1 MNIWLI
7 DLESVPTRY
16 TCEWKT
22 YVPELLKNFLY
33 SSGEYT
39 SKVNVIEG
47 PSDIPSAT
55 TPGAFLNFGGTNVY
69 KSVQIEK
76 LSRHFI
82 AGDVKPGDHILFT
95 DAWNPG
101 VIQVKYMSELL
112 GIKVYLHGLWH
123 AGSYDPQD
131 FLGRLIGNKP
141 WVKIGRAHV

>member
-69 KSVQIEK
+69 KSVQIK
-76 LSRHFI
+76 
-82 AGDVKPGDHILFT
+82 
-95 DAWNPG
+95 N
-101 VIQVKYMSELL
+101 
-112 GIKVYLHGLWH
+112 
-123 AGSYDPQD
+123 
-131 FLGRLIGNKP
+131 
-141 WVKIGRAHV
+141 